1 MNITKRVNDKSTYS
15 IRENNLTSRIGTWY
29 CHCANIKAQTVCF
42 WDLALWTYENRR
54 VLLVGKVVQALC
66 HVPLSKAH
74 PSSLFYRLQLQIRH
88 TCDNFIERSWILDR
102 WRQKSV
108 DLYRAFGKRQV
119 LEKSQLKIIIH
130 FIDEILVGPRTRI
143 RCYSIFNWT
152 LWARLS
158 VLLDGNPADS

>member
-1 MNITKRVNDKSTYS
+1 MFLRLGFVK
-15 IRENNLTSRIGTWY
+15 
-29 CHCANIKAQTVCF
+29 
-42 WDLALWTYENRR
+42 YENRR

-74 PSSLFYRLQLQIRH
+74 PSSLFYRLQLQVRH
-88 TCDNFIERSWILDR
+88 TCDNFIEHSWILDR

-108 DLYRAFGKRQV
+108 NLYRAFGKQRV

-152 LWARLS
+152 LWALFF
-158 VLLDGNPADS
+158 VLPTEIQPTRRI